1 MVGYLLNELSWPEV
15 EKSVEREKVVLLPLG
30 SIEQHGPHLP
40 LDTDSVTAFEVCKR
54 IGQRIPGEV
63 VVLPPIYYT
72 PAELS
77 MDFSGTID
85 IEPTHFIDYLYDVC
99 SSLIKHGFRRI
110 VMVSGHGI
118 NPPFMN
124 IVSQMVTN
132 RNEALCAGVAYF
144 DFAREK
150 VRKIVSH
157 GSHACEFET
166 SMMLALKPESVD
178 MTKAT
183 KEWNIYMGISKSRWT
198 WRNFVDRSPIFFI
211 DRLSRFS
218 KTGIIGDPTKASKKK
233 GEKLLRV
240 IVDDMV
246 GFVREFRRRKISKP
260 LRH

>member
-1 MVGYLLNELSWPEV
+1 MVEYLLAELAWPEV
-15 EKSVEREKVVLLPLG
+15 EKSIEKQKVVLIPLG
-30 SIEQHGPHLP
+30 SVEQHGPHLP
-40 LDTDSVTAFEVCKR
+40 LDTDSVTAYEVCKR
-54 IGQRIPGEV
+54 IGERMPDDV
-63 VVLPPIYYT
+63 VALPPIYYT

-99 SSLIKHGFRRI
+99 TSLVKHGFKRI
-110 VMVSGHGI
+110 LMVSGHGI

-132 RNEALCAGVAYF
+132 RNTALCAGVAYF

-150 VRKIVSH
+150 VRKIVAH

-166 SMMLALKPESVD
+166 SMMLALRPANVNMSR
-178 MTKAT
+178 AT
-183 KEWNIYMGISKSRWT
+183 KEWNIYMGIRKSKWV

-218 KTGIIGDPTKASKKK
+218 KTGIIGDPTKATKEK
-233 GEKLLRV
+233 GEKLLEV

-246 GFVREFRRRKISKP
+246 GFVREFRSRKISKP